1 MWREQEAPGEGDVA
15 GMRWGRTCVEGGATA
30 GGMMALPAMARI
42 LNFILKYRGIRGF
55 QAIVIFHFQK
65 ILGKQG

>member
-1 MWREQEAPGEGDVA
+1 
-15 GMRWGRTCVEGGATA
+15 MRWARTCVEGGATT